1 MTFRYVDDMET
12 SNGETLDSALF
23 TDVQLSFTP
32 AIAEDALTITL
43 GLNNVFDED
52 PPVLDTSL
60 VGVSLVSHDIPGT
73 VGYLRFKYQ
82 PQ

>member
-1 MTFRYVDDMET
+1 MTFRYVDDMEA

-23 TDVQLSFTP
+23 TDVQLSYTP
-32 AIAEDALTITL
+32 SYAEDAFTITL
-43 GLNNVFDED
+43 GFNNVFDEE
-52 PPVLDTSL
+52 PPVLNTST

-82 PQ
+82 PN